1 MDKIYYLDNA
11 ATTKMFEE
19 EFDIIK
25 ENNINFYNPS
35 ASYKPAIAV
44 RRMYE
49 NAREEIKSL
58 LRGNGGKFIFTS
70 SATESNNT
78 VFEGLHLKSGDEVL
92 ISKAEH
98 PAVYNSA
105 HRLEKKG
112 IIVRDIPLDS
122 YGKVDFDEFAKLMNE
137 KVALVSVMH
146 VSNDVGAIND
156 IKKLC
161 AYAKNINKKVIF
173 HSDGVQAFGKVKVN
187 LNDLGVDL
195 YSISAHKVYAPR
207 GIAGLWIKS
216 GVVIDPLLVGGGQE
230 EGFRSST
237 ENVSG
242 ALAFAFA
249 SKKAHEDLKNNFEK
263 VQKIKDYLLKILL
276 NSQITTFLTLNSS
289 KENSSPYI
297 LSLSFKGLK
306 GEVLMNS
313 LVDDGVLISTGSA
326 CSSRYAGNRTLEA
339 MGKTNEQIVGSVRIS
354 FSPYEDYDVDYIAN
368 AIIKNVMRF
377 LILSI
382 LSKAQALT
390 KTKATLIS
398 SDGWKEIGPNAIQ
411 FFEPL
416 T

>member
-1 MDKIYYLDNA
+1 MEKFYYLDNA
-11 ATTKMFEE
+11 ATTKMFDE

-44 RRMYE
+44 RKIYE
-49 NAREEIKSL
+49 TAREEIKSL
-58 LRGNGGKFIFTS
+58 LRGNRGRLIFTS

-78 VFEGLHLKSGDEVL
+78 VFEGLHLKKGDEVL

-112 IIVRDIPLDS
+112 IIVKDIPLDIS
-122 YGKVDFDEFAKLMNE
+122 GRVKFDEFVKLMNE
-137 KVALVSVMH
+137 KVVLISIMH
-146 VSNDVGAIND
+146 VSNDTGAIND

-161 AYAKNINKKVIF
+161 AYSKSVNKNVIF
-173 HSDGVQAFGKVKVN
+173 HSDGVQAFGKIKVN

-195 YSISAHKVYAPR
+195 YSISAHKIYAPR

-216 GVVIDPLLVGGGQE
+216 GVVIEPLLVGGGQE
-230 EGFRSST
+230 DGFRSST
-237 ENVSG
+237 ENVCG

-249 SKKAHEDLKNNFEK
+249 SKKAINELKDNFEK
-263 VQKIKDYLLKILL
+263 MQKIRDDLLKNLL
-276 NSQITTFLTLNSS
+276 NSQISTFLTLNSS
-289 KENSSPYI
+289 NEFSSPYI

-313 LVDDGVLISTGSA
+313 LVDDNILISTGSA
-326 CSSRYAGNRTLEA
+326 CSSRHAGNRTLEA

-354 FSPYEDYDVDYIAN
+354 FSPYEDYDIEYIAN
-368 AIIKNVMRF
+368 AIIKNVLRF
-377 LILSI
+377 
-382 LSKAQALT
+382 
-390 KTKATLIS
+390 
-398 SDGWKEIGPNAIQ
+398 IQ
-411 FFEPL
+411 K
-416 T
+416 